1 VRGSRIKELRQ
12 LKGYTQ
18 AELVEL
24 IDLSTNYIGYIERG
38 ERTVSLQTLERFA
51 HILGVEVGGFFLFPG
66 RGEGRQGRPLHHKAK
81 ILTKLA
87 TFLQNVDAKDL
98 RLLFKLAKR
107 LTRNVKGTEG
117 ERETSDC

>member
-1 VRGSRIKELRQ
+1 MRGSRIKELRQ

-51 HILGVEVGGFFLFPG
+51 HTLGVEVGGFFLFPG
-66 RGEGRQGRPLHHKAK
+66 RGEGRPGRPLPHKAK
-81 ILTKLA
+81 VLTKLA